1 MPLVAEK
8 TLDTLSPS
16 DLPAPE
22 GLPVADVREIR
33 RSPTAITARLKG
45 ARVTV
50 SADLEE
56 AACTACAAPP
66 CPHVWATLAA
76 WTRGRSRAR
85 KARKLGLV
93 DRLLAAP
100 GWKDADQFV
109 SEFLAGSAGEAD
121 LRPDGSVEL
130 RLSAPNGRSA
140 VVAIPAGEAPGF
152 LWNLPRGIARSE
164 KLKAVRVSRKPLEP
178 ELQAEYDER
187 NRLVL
192 RPVWAGGISPAPG
205 ARWHFDGTA
214 YHALG
219 TAPRDLKG
227 FFKGE
232 RIVEEEDLPLFIQGE
247 FQALLRSPRFK
258 PSAAVR
264 ETKIG
269 DRPALASI
277 RVKAGA
283 GDWLELDPVYR
294 SGDLTLALSEILA
307 VQGKK
312 KFIRKGNTWI
322 PAEPDR
328 KYPGPARMKRA
339 DFLLRR
345 PNLPLEGDVLPDF
358 DPHVAD
364 PLPRGLLTELRPYQ
378 KTGYDWL
385 RYLRRAGLHG
395 CLADDMGL
403 GKTHQTMALLL
414 SLYEEG
420 ARRPSLIVAPTSVL
434 DSWIGKIRQFAPA
447 LRPYR
452 YYGIDRKPEVL
463 RLPGQRAVVT
473 TYTVLVRDIEELG
486 AIDWECAVLDEA
498 QYVKTASTMFARSA
512 KRLSAQTRIAL
523 TGTPIENRLDELR
536 SLFDFILPGYL
547 GSEERF
553 REHFEI
559 PIVRHR
565 DREAMGE
572 LKRMIAPFK
581 LRRVKG
587 EVLQDLPPKVEDVR
601 GCELSAHQS
610 ALYRAVVARDGA
622 RLADD
627 LRDTSKK
634 IDYVSVFAALSKLKR
649 ICDHPA
655 LVVEGPRSRELSSGK
670 FDAFCEL
677 LDEALG
683 SGQKVVVFTQY
694 LAMMDI
700 IEDHLRSRRIGYA
713 EIRGDTRERAE
724 ALREF
729 DRRDA
734 CRVFVSSL
742 MAGGVGIDLTR
753 ASVVIHYDRWWNAAR
768 EEQATDRVHRWG
780 QRRGVQVF
788 KLVTRGTLEEK
799 IDRMIAAKGELMNSV
814 VEVDAGSFK
823 RFDRDELIELL
834 TGSLSEE
841 PVGAASA

>member
-1 MPLVAEK
+1 MPLIAGK
-8 TLDTLSPS
+8 TLDTLAAT
-16 DLPAPE
+16 DLPGRTPA
-22 GLPVADVREIR
+22 ADLREIR
-33 RSPTAITARLKG
+33 RSPTVLAARLNG

-56 AACTACAAPP
+56 ATCSACAEVP
-66 CPHVWATLAA
+66 CPHVWAALAA
-76 WTRGRSRAR
+76 WTKGRSRVR
-85 KARKLGLV
+85 KAKRLGLV
-93 DRLLAAP
+93 DRLLSAP
-100 GWKDADQFV
+100 GWKDADHFV
-109 SEFLAGSAGEAD
+109 ADFLAGAAGEAD
-121 LRPDGSVEL
+121 VGPDGSVEV

-140 VVAIPAGEAPGF
+140 RLSVPADQAPAF

-164 KLKAVRVSRKPLEP
+164 ALKAVRVSRKPIEP
-178 ELQAEYDER
+178 ELRAEYDEK

-192 RPVWAGGISPAPG
+192 RPVWGDGIAAAAG
-205 ARWHFDGTA
+205 ARWHFDGAA

-219 TAPRDLKG
+219 TAPRELRSH
-227 FFKGE
+227 FRGE
-232 RIVEEEDLPLFIQGE
+232 RIIDEDDIPRFIQGE
-247 FQALLRSPRFK
+247 FRALLRSPSFR
-258 PSAAVR
+258 PSAEVRDTRIADRPSLSAVR
-264 ETKIG
+264 V
-269 DRPALASI
+269 R
-277 RVKAGA
+277 AGA

-294 SGDLTLALSEILA
+294 TGDLTLAMSEILA

-328 KYPGPARMKRA
+328 RYAGPPRMKRA
-339 DFLLRR
+339 DFLLKR
-345 PNLPLEGDVLPDF
+345 PDLPLEGDVLPDF
-358 DPHVAD
+358 DPTVSD
-364 PLPRGLLTELRPYQ
+364 PLPRGLASELRPYQ
-378 KTGYDWL
+378 KTGYDWM

-434 DSWIGKIRQFAPA
+434 DSWIGKIREFAPA

-452 YYGIDRKPEVL
+452 YYGNDRKPEVL

-473 TYTVLVRDIEELG
+473 TYTVLVRDIEELA

-498 QYVKTASTMFARSA
+498 QYVKTSSTMFARCA
-512 KRLSAQTRIAL
+512 KRLSAQTRIGL

-536 SLFDFILPGYL
+536 SIFDFILPGYL

-553 REHFEI
+553 RQHFEL
-559 PIVRHR
+559 PIVRHH
-565 DREAMGE
+565 DKAAMGE

-581 LRRVKG
+581 LRRVKS

-601 GCELSAHQS
+601 ECELSPHQA
-610 ALYRAVVARDGA
+610 ALYRAVVARDGE
-622 RLADD
+622 RLADE
-627 LRDTSKK
+627 LRDRTRR

-655 LVVEGPRSRELSSGK
+655 LVVEGPRSGDLPSGK
-670 FDAFCEL
+670 FDVFAEL
-677 LDEALG
+677 LEEALAG
-683 SGQKVVVFTQY
+683 GQKVVVFTQY
-694 LAMMDI
+694 LAMMDL
-700 IEDHLRSRRIGYA
+700 IEEHLRSRRIGFA

-724 ALREF
+724 AIRAFNGRE
-729 DRRDA
+729 D

-742 MAGGVGIDLTR
+742 MAGGVGIDLTA

-788 KLVTRGTLEEK
+788 KLLTRGTLEEK

-814 VEVDAGSFK
+814 VEVDAGTFK
-823 RFDRDELIELL
+823 RFDRDELIDLL
-834 TGSLSEE
+834 TGSLSEA
-841 PVGAASA
+841 PAPCAAAI